1 MSEICSRVIKV
12 LLRNH
17 LTEQIK
23 KQNRKLNNA
32 LINDKI
38 LLINKFDDYLLN
50 KAIQILNSILKNT
63 P

>member
-17 LTEQIK
+17 ITEQIK

-38 LLINKFDDYLLN
+38 LLINKFDDYLLS
-50 KAIQILNSILKNT
+50 KTIQILNSILKNT